1 MNQIRLFRSIAILL
15 ATVAKL
21 SHVECKKKDGSCI
34 KGSCVNSIGTWMWPT
49 HDVYTGQ
56 FNKAGY
62 RHGAGIFR
70 WNKTQ
75 DVYEGSF
82 KNGLPDGAGVYVWGT
97 NAQRYVGQFS
107 LGRKHGLGVFRAVDF
122 GEIYEG
128 QFENGLF
135 SGLGRLTFDNG
146 TLVEGEFK
154 FGRVFGLGIRK
165 DIIPDTLDGTDE
177 PNTAIAKFYRGEFYR
192 GQRNGYGVTTA
203 GKSTHSGIFMRG
215 VPMNLAVYETDDGG
229 SSYAGTYAKGYG
241 GHGVVTFDVRE
252 IEKLNIKQRQKR
264 MFGSRHTYYGE
275 TMDGQSHGLGRWE
288 YANGEV
294 YIGATR
300 NGKRHGMGVLM
311 SVAGDKI
318 AGNWSNDGIILGT
331 KSGPT
336 QYMGS
341 FAGKF
346 DNSGMFVFG
355 RIVTT
360 DGNVYDGECKQGPSG
375 IGVAT
380 SIDGTKYMGEFRDGR
395 RSGYGVY
402 SQPHFVDKLGNTF
415 EPAKQNTSSIEKAV
429 NVREVPEY
437 IGLWYKNKFV
447 VSDEHED
454 DVQIAWDF
462 SFQAKQTKALVKL
475 TVDRALEAS
484 RYARYVV
491 AKKAV
496 KHIDRAKSMA
506 YHAHDSRTKAKKMA
520 NDAEIQ
526 IIMVNETVKEAQIV
540 ESMLETASQFLKK
553 KQHDTELIQKKK
565 RKRIRREQRKKK
577 REHDM
582 LSELLAKDKERD
594 RSNLAKPKQ
603 KTISSSLKPRRGAKT
618 VGGLSID
625 MGENRAVAKVG
636 EEMAKTRRMK
646 KKGILRSN
654 KGPFIIDDD
663 RW

>member
-1 MNQIRLFRSIAILL
+1 
-15 ATVAKL
+15 
-21 SHVECKKKDGSCI
+21 
-34 KGSCVNSIGTWMWPT
+34 MWPT
-49 HDVYTGQ
+49 HDMYTGQ
-56 FNKAGY
+56 FDKAGY
-62 RHGAGIFR
+62 RHGVGLFR

-97 NAQRYVGQFS
+97 NMQRYIGQFS
-107 LGRKHGLGVFRAVDF
+107 MGRKHGLGVFRAVDF
-122 GEIYEG
+122 GETYEG

-146 TLVEGEFK
+146 TVLEGKFK
-154 FGRVFGLGIRK
+154 SGRVLGLGIRK
-165 DIIPDTLDGTDE
+165 DTMPDTLGETDE
-177 PNTAIAKFYRGEFYR
+177 PNAAITKSYSGEFYR

-215 VPMNLAVYETDDGG
+215 VPMNLAVYEIDEGG

-241 GHGVVTFDVRE
+241 GHGVVTFDIRE
-252 IEKLNIKQRQKR
+252 IEKLNIKEPKR
-264 MFGSRHTYYGE
+264 RMLGSRHTYYGE
-275 TMDGQSHGLGRWE
+275 TRDGQSHGLGQWE

-311 SVAGDKI
+311 SVAGDKF
-318 AGNWSNDGIILGT
+318 AGNWSNDVVILGT

-336 QYMGS
+336 QSMGS

-346 DNSGMFVFG
+346 DSTGMFVFG

-402 SQPHFVDKLGNTF
+402 SQRRFLDELGNTI
-415 EPAKQNTSSIEKAV
+415 EPGMQNMSSNEKAV
-429 NVREVPEY
+429 HGREVPEY

-447 VSDEHED
+447 FSDEQKD
-454 DVQIAWDF
+454 DVQRAWDF
-462 SFQAKQTKALVKL
+462 AFQAKQTKAQAKL
-475 TVDRALEAS
+475 IVDQAVEAS
-484 RYARYVV
+484 RYARFVV

-496 KHIDRAKSMA
+496 THIDRAKSMA
-506 YHAHDSRTKAKKMA
+506 YHAYDSRAKAKKMA

-526 IIMVNETVKEAQIV
+526 IIMVNKTVKEAQLV
-540 ESMLETASQFLKK
+540 ESRLETASRFLMK
-553 KQHDTELIQKKK
+553 KQHDSELKQKEKKK
-565 RKRIRREQRKKK
+565 RIRHEQRKKK

-582 LSELLAKDKERD
+582 LSELLTKDKERD
-594 RSNLAKPKQ
+594 RSNLAKSKQ
-603 KTISSSLKPRRGAKT
+603 KTISPSPKPQPSANT
-618 VGGLSID
+618 VNDLSID
-625 MGENRAVAKVG
+625 MGHNRAAAKVG
-636 EEMAKTRRMK
+636 EEMAKIRRMK
-646 KKGILRSN
+646 KKEVIRSS
-654 KGPFIIDDD
+654 KGPFIINDD